1 VQAIDGLVRDFGGK
15 EHQILLSYL
24 CDCDIYRPHS
34 YQGRVIEGGEGGG
47 TRENGKRKDS
57 TLDLL
62 DARKYSPP
70 APAILIPQMS
80 ENYANPE
87 LRSLCG

>member
-1 VQAIDGLVRDFGGK
+1 MGLVRDFGGK

-47 TRENGKRKDS
+47 
-57 TLDLL
+57 
-62 DARKYSPP
+62 
-70 APAILIPQMS
+70 
-80 ENYANPE
+80 
-87 LRSLCG
+87 